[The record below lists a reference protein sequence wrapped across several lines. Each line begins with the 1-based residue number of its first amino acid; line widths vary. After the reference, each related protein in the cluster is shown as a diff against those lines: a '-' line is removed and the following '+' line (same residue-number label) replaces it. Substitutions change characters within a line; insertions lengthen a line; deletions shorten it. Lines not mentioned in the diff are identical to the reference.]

1 MEVIEQLL
9 VPSSLGV
16 IGFLVTQY
24 LLKPYEKFWEL
35 RERVNV
41 ALIYFSNV
49 WVEQNDNVQKSG
61 DEIRRLAC
69 EFTAFSN
76 KLNQRVFEYCF
87 AKMIITKLFKMDV
100 KKAAEQLMVYQ
111 NDLLDQSG
119 VRTNATREIEKA
131 LKLPETVT
139 ERQASN
145 ARVKK

>member
-1 MEVIEQLL
+1 
-9 VPSSLGV
+9 
-16 IGFLVTQY
+16 
-24 LLKPYEKFWEL
+24 
-35 RERVNV
+35 
-41 ALIYFSNV
+41 
-49 WVEQNDNVQKSG
+49 
-61 DEIRRLAC
+61 
-69 EFTAFSN
+69 
-76 KLNQRVFEYCF
+76 
-87 AKMIITKLFKMDV
+87 MDV